1 MVSSAARSR
10 SSNWGCD
17 EARRGRGGARG
28 MTGRDVTIVV
38 LNWNGGSDT
47 VECLESLAAAD
58 LQGATVL
65 VVDNGSRDDSLARI
79 RARFPAQRIL
89 ALPDNRGYAGGN
101 NAGMRAALESGAGAV
116 LLLNNDTRVAP
127 DFLPPLLSALHDSP
141 RAAAVTSQI
150 LRQDR
155 PEMLDVA
162 YLEVHF
168 DERNVVQLQGVNR
181 LPSEGFDRRRRVYVV
196 PGCSVLFRAD
206 ALREVGLFDEA
217 YFAYHEDVDW
227 CLRASESGW
236 EVYYEPYSR
245 VFHKGSR
252 STERFNQKPQPRV
265 WRQDAPQLPHA
276 EPMPFNPVRTYLGM
290 RNTVRLLRRYAKP
303 THRLAFGLDLARLLP
318 LETTAVVLGAE
329 SEFRLGRWS
338 WGEVADAY
346 LGSPRAGRGALAR
359 AAALPL
365 AVAWRFPRDVV
376 RAARSGRLAEVAETL
391 RGLRDGIL
399 DRRLPLERLGL
410 R

>member
-1 MVSSAARSR
+1 MSAGGPR
-10 SSNWGCD
+10 SS
-17 EARRGRGGARG
+17 
-28 MTGRDVTIVV
+28 DVTIVV

-47 VECLESLAAAD
+47 LDCLESLAAARLD
-58 LQGATVL
+58 GASVL

-101 NAGMRAALESGAGAV
+101 NAGMRAALEAGAGAV

-127 DFLPPLLSALHDSP
+127 DFLPPLLQVLEDSP

-150 LRQDR
+150 LRLDQ

-181 LPSEGFDRRRRVYVV
+181 LPSEGFDRRRQVYVV
-196 PGCSVLFRAD
+196 PGCSVLFRSA
-206 ALREVGLFDEA
+206 ALREVGLFDESF
-217 YFAYHEDVDW
+217 FAYHEDVDW
-227 CLRASESGW
+227 CLRAHQLAW
-236 EVYYEPYSR
+236 EVYYEPFSR

-252 STERFNQKPQPRV
+252 STERFNRKPVPRP
-265 WRQDAPQLPHA
+265 WRPDAPQLPHA
-276 EPMPFNPVRTYLGM
+276 EAMPFNPVRTYLGM
-290 RNTVRLLRRYAKP
+290 RNTVRLLARYAKP

-318 LETTAVVLGAE
+318 LETTAVILGAE
-329 SEFRLGRWS
+329 SEYRLGRWS
-338 WGEVADAY
+338 WRNVADAY
-346 LGSPRAGRGALAR
+346 LGAARDGRGTLAR

-365 AVAWRFPRDVV
+365 AIGWRFPRDLI

-391 RGLRDGIL
+391 RGLRDGL
-399 DRRLPLERLGL
+399 LGRRLPLERLGL

>member
-1 MVSSAARSR
+1 
-10 SSNWGCD
+10 
-17 EARRGRGGARG
+17 
-28 MTGRDVTIVV
+28 MTGHEVAIVV

-58 LQGATVL
+58 LQGASVL
-65 VVDNGSRDDSLARI
+65 VVDNGSRDDSIERI

-89 ALPDNRGYAGGN
+89 ELPENRGYAGGN
-101 NAGMRAALESGAGAV
+101 NAGMRAALESAAGGV

-127 DFLPPLLSALHDSP
+127 DFLPPLLSVMHDSP

-150 LRQDR
+150 LRLDR
-155 PEMLDVA
+155 PELLDVA

-181 LPSEGFDRRRRVYVV
+181 LPSEGFDRRRRVFVV
-196 PGCSVLFRAD
+196 PGCSLLFRAE
-206 ALREVGLFDEA
+206 ALRDVGLFDEA

-227 CLRASESGW
+227 CLRANARGW
-236 EVYYEPYSR
+236 EVYYEPFSR
-245 VFHKGSR
+245 VLHRGSR
-252 STERFNQKPQPRV
+252 STERFFRKPPAIA
-265 WRQDAPQLPHA
+265 WRRDAPRLPNA

-290 RNTVRLLRRYAKP
+290 RNTVRLLRTHAKP

-329 SEFRLGRWS
+329 SWFRLGQWTWRDV
-338 WGEVADAY
+338 GDVY
-346 LGSPRAGRGALAR
+346 LRGSAEPQRRRRSGAGGRLLESLWLVPAVV
-359 AAALPL
+359 L
-365 AVAWRFPRDVV
+365 AVGWRFPRDVV
-376 RAARSGRLAEVAETL
+376 RAARSGRLGEIAETL

-399 DRRLPLERLGL
+399 DRPLPLERLGL

>member
-1 MVSSAARSR
+1 
-10 SSNWGCD
+10 
-17 EARRGRGGARG
+17 
-28 MTGRDVTIVV
+28 MTGRNVTIVV

-47 VECLESLAAAD
+47 VECLESLAVAD

-79 RARFPAQRIL
+79 RACYPTQQIL

-101 NAGMRAALESGAGAV
+101 NAGMRAALEAGAEAV
-116 LLLNNDTRVAP
+116 LLLNNDTHVAP
-127 DFLPPLLSALHDSP
+127 DFLPPLLSTLDDSP

-150 LRQDR
+150 LRQDH

-196 PGCSVLFRAD
+196 PGCSVLFRSR

-227 CLRASESGW
+227 CLRAAHAGW

-252 STERFNQKPQPRV
+252 STERFNRKPAPRQ
-265 WRQDAPQLPHA
+265 RRADAPQLPHA

-290 RNTVRLLRRYAKP
+290 RNTVRLLRRHARP
-303 THRLAFGLDLARLLP
+303 THRLAFGLALARLLP

-329 SEFRLGRWS
+329 AEFRLGRWS
-338 WGEVADAY
+338 WGDVADAY
-346 LGSPRAGRGALAR
+346 LGARRPGHGALAR
-359 AAALPL
+359 AAAVPL
-365 AVAWRFPRDVV
+365 AVAWRFPRDLV
-376 RAARSGRLAEVAETL
+376 RAARGGRLAEIAETL
-391 RGLRDGIL
+391 RGLRDGL
-399 DRRLPLERLGL
+399 LERRLPLERLGL

>member
-1 MVSSAARSR
+1 V
-10 SSNWGCD
+10 
-17 EARRGRGGARG
+17 
-28 MTGRDVTIVV
+28 TGRDVTIVV

-47 VECLESLAAAD
+47 ADCLESLAAAD
-58 LQGATVL
+58 LGGATVL
-65 VVDNGSRDDSLARI
+65 VVDNGSRDDSLERI
-79 RARFPAQRIL
+79 RGRFPSQRIL

-101 NAGMRAALESGAGAV
+101 NAGMRAALEAGAEGV

-127 DFLPPLLSALHDSP
+127 DFLPPLLSVMHDSP

-150 LRQDR
+150 LRLDR

-181 LPSEGFDRRRRVYVV
+181 LPSEGYDRRRQVYVV
-196 PGCSVLFRAD
+196 PGCSVLFRAE
-206 ALREVGLFDEA
+206 ALRDVGLFDET

-227 CLRASESGW
+227 CLRANARGW
-236 EVYYEPYSR
+236 EAYYEPYSR

-252 STERFNQKPQPRV
+252 STERFNRKPVPPP
-265 WRQDAPQLPHA
+265 WRRDAPQLPHA

-318 LETTAVVLGAE
+318 LEATAVILGAE

-338 WGEVADAY
+338 WRNVADAY
-346 LGSPRAGRGALAR
+346 LGPTRDGHGALAR
-359 AAALPL
+359 AAAIPL
-365 AVAWRFPRDVV
+365 AVAWRFPRDLV
-376 RAARSGRLAEVAETL
+376 RAARSGRLAEIAETL
-391 RGLRDGIL
+391 RGLRDGLL
-399 DRRLPLERLGL
+399 DRRLPLGRLGL